1 VDRVRA
7 GGGVN
12 APPLRQWL
20 ILAGPAMLVLL
31 AFYLYPIGRLAV
43 MSVGGGDVGLGAY
56 AGLARNDLFLSIT
69 LRTFRISAAVTV
81 ICLVAGFPVAYLL
94 TRVGHRMAALLMIA
108 ILLPFWTSILVRTYA
123 WMVLLQ
129 SSGLLNKALVGMG
142 IITTPLRLMYNEIG
156 VTIGMVQIL
165 LPFAI
170 LPIYASLQNIDPRL
184 GLAAQV
190 LGASAWKRFW
200 NVTLPLSLPGVC
212 AAAILVFVQGLG
224 YFVTPALLGGSR
236 VVTLAMFL
244 ESQVTETLA
253 WQSASATAI
262 VLLVVCVG
270 IVAGFERALGLER
283 VWR

>member
-1 VDRVRA
+1 MKTTA
-7 GGGVN
+7 
-12 APPLRQWL
+12 LRQWL
-20 ILAGPAMLVLL
+20 ILTGPAMLVLL
-31 AFYLYPIGRLAV
+31 AFYLYPIARLAA
-43 MSVGGGDVGLGAY
+43 MSVGGNHFGFAAY
-56 AGLARNDLFLSIT
+56 AGLARNDLFLSIA
-69 LRTFRISAAVTV
+69 LRTFRISVAVTL

-94 TRVGHRMAALLMIA
+94 TRVGQRTAAVMMIA

-129 SSGLLNKALVGMG
+129 SNGLLNKTLVGTG
-142 IITTPLRLMYNEIG
+142 IVTTPLRLMYNEIG

-184 GLAAQV
+184 SLAAQV
-190 LGASAWKRFW
+190 LGASEWKRFW
-200 NVTLPLSLPGVC
+200 NVTLPLSLPGVA

-236 VVTLAMFL
+236 VITLAMFI

-253 WQSASATAI
+253 WQSASAIAI
-262 VLLVVCVG
+262 VLLIVCVT
-270 IVAGFERALGLER
+270 IVAGFERVLGLER

>member
-1 VDRVRA
+1 MKTSA
-7 GGGVN
+7 F
-12 APPLRQWL
+12 RQWL

-31 AFYLYPIGRLAV
+31 AFYLYPIARLGL
-43 MSVGGGDVGLGAY
+43 MSIGTADPGLTAY
-56 AGLARNDLFLSIT
+56 AALARNDLFLSIA
-69 LRTFRISAAVTV
+69 LRTFRISAAVTL

-94 TRVGHRMAALLMIA
+94 TRVGQRAAAVMMIA

-129 SSGLLNKALVGMG
+129 SNGLLNKTLVGAG
-142 IITTPLRLMYNEIG
+142 VITNPLRLMYNEIG

-184 GLAAQV
+184 SLAAQV
-190 LGASAWKRFW
+190 LGAGAWKRFW
-200 NVTLPLSLPGVC
+200 NVTLPLSLPGVA

-236 VVTLAMFL
+236 VITLAMFI

-253 WQSASATAI
+253 WQSASAIAI
-262 VLLVVCVG
+262 VLLVVCVT
-270 IVAGFERALGLER
+270 IVAGFERVLGLER

>member
-1 VDRVRA
+1 VDRVHS
-7 GGGVN
+7 GGGVKTS
-12 APPLRQWL
+12 AFRQWL
-20 ILAGPAMLVLL
+20 ILAGPAMLVLA
-31 AFYLYPIGRLAV
+31 AFYLYPIARLGV
-43 MSVGGGDVGLGAY
+43 MSIGTADPGLTAY
-56 AGLARNDLFLSIT
+56 AALARNDLFLSIA
-69 LRTFRISAAVTV
+69 LRTFRISVAVTL

-94 TRVGHRMAALLMIA
+94 TRVGQRAAAVMMIA

-129 SSGLLNKALVGMG
+129 SNGLLNKTLVGAG
-142 IITTPLRLMYNEIG
+142 IITNPLRLMYNEIG

-184 GLAAQV
+184 NLAAQV
-190 LGASAWKRFW
+190 LGAGAWKRFW
-200 NVTLPLSLPGVC
+200 NVTLPLSLPGVA

-236 VVTLAMFL
+236 VITLAMFI

-253 WQSASATAI
+253 WQSASAIAV
-262 VLLVVCVG
+262 VLLIVCVT
-270 IVAGFERALGLER
+270 IVAGFERVLGLER

>member
-1 VDRVRA
+1 MKTSA
-7 GGGVN
+7 F
-12 APPLRQWL
+12 RQWL
-20 ILAGPAMLVLL
+20 ILAGPAMLVLA
-31 AFYLYPIGRLAV
+31 AFYLYPIARLGV
-43 MSVGGGDVGLGAY
+43 MSIGTTDPGLTAY
-56 AGLARNDLFLSIT
+56 AALARNDLFLSIA
-69 LRTFRISAAVTV
+69 LRTFRISVAVTL

-94 TRVGHRMAALLMIA
+94 TRVGQRTAAVMMIA

-129 SSGLLNKALVGMG
+129 SNGLLNKTLVGAG
-142 IITTPLRLMYNEIG
+142 IITSPLRLMYNEIG

-184 GLAAQV
+184 NLAAQV
-190 LGASAWKRFW
+190 LGAGAWKRFW
-200 NVTLPLSLPGVC
+200 NVTLPLSLPGVA

-236 VVTLAMFL
+236 VITLAMFI

-253 WQSASATAI
+253 WQSASAIAI
-262 VLLVVCVG
+262 VLLIVCVT
-270 IVAGFERALGLER
+270 IVAGFERVLGLER

>member
-1 VDRVRA
+1 MTTSA
-7 GGGVN
+7 
-12 APPLRQWL
+12 LRQWL

-31 AFYLYPIGRLAV
+31 AFYLYPIARLGV
-43 MSVGGGDVGLGAY
+43 MSIGAADPGLTAY
-56 AGLARNDLFLSIT
+56 VALARNDLFLSIAA
-69 LRTFRISAAVTV
+69 RTFRISVAVTL

-94 TRVGHRMAALLMIA
+94 TRVGHRAAALMMIA

-129 SSGLLNKALVGMG
+129 SNGLLNKTLVGAG
-142 IITTPLRLMYNEIG
+142 VITTPLRLMYNEIG

-170 LPIYASLQNIDPRL
+170 LPVYASLQNIDPRL
-184 GLAAQV
+184 HLAAQV
-190 LGASAWKRFW
+190 LGAGAWNRFW
-200 NVTLPLSLPGVC
+200 NVTLPLSLPGVG

-236 VVTLAMFL
+236 VITLAMFI

-253 WQSASATAI
+253 WQSASAIAI
-262 VLLVVCVG
+262 VLLLVCVT
-270 IVAGFERALGLER
+270 IVAGFERVLGLER

>member
-1 VDRVRA
+1 MKTPA
-7 GGGVN
+7 
-12 APPLRQWL
+12 LRQWL
-20 ILAGPAMLVLL
+20 LLAGPAMLVLL
-31 AFYLYPIGRLAV
+31 AFYLYPIARLAV
-43 MSVGGGDVGLGAY
+43 MSVGGADPGLAAY
-56 AGLARNDLFLSIT
+56 AGLARNDLFLSIA
-69 LRTFRISAAVTV
+69 LRTFRISVAVTL

-94 TRVGHRMAALLMIA
+94 TRVGPRMAAVLMIA

-129 SSGLLNKALVGMG
+129 GSGLLNKALVGTG

-184 GLAAQV
+184 SLAAQV

-200 NVTLPLSLPGVC
+200 NVTLPLSLPGVA

-236 VVTLAMFL
+236 VITLAMFI

-253 WQSASATAI
+253 WQSASAIAI
-262 VLLVVCVG
+262 VLLIVCVT
-270 IVAGFERALGLER
+270 IVAGFERVLGLER

>member
-1 VDRVRA
+1 VKTSA
-7 GGGVN
+7 
-12 APPLRQWL
+12 LRQWL

-31 AFYLYPIGRLAV
+31 AFYLYPIARLGV
-43 MSVGGGDVGLGAY
+43 MSVGTADPGLTAY
-56 AGLARNDLFLSIT
+56 AALGHNDLFLSIA
-69 LRTFRISAAVTV
+69 LRTFRISVAVTL

-94 TRVGHRMAALLMIA
+94 TRVGQRAAAVMMIA

-129 SSGLLNKALVGMG
+129 SNGLLNKTLVGAG
-142 IITTPLRLMYNEIG
+142 IITNPVRLMYNEIG

-184 GLAAQV
+184 HLAAQV
-190 LGASAWKRFW
+190 LGAGAWKRFW
-200 NVTLPLSLPGVC
+200 NVTLPLSLPGVG

-236 VVTLAMFL
+236 VITLAMFI

-253 WQSASATAI
+253 WQSASAIAI
-262 VLLVVCVG
+262 VLLLVCVT
-270 IVAGFERALGLER
+270 IVAGFERVLGLER

>member
-1 VDRVRA
+1 MKTSA
-7 GGGVN
+7 F
-12 APPLRQWL
+12 RQWL

-31 AFYLYPIGRLAV
+31 AFYLYPIARLGV
-43 MSVGGGDVGLGAY
+43 MSIGTADPGLTAY
-56 AGLARNDLFLSIT
+56 AALARNDLFLSIA
-69 LRTFRISAAVTV
+69 LRTFRISAAVTL

-94 TRVGHRMAALLMIA
+94 TRVGQRAAAVMMIA

-129 SSGLLNKALVGMG
+129 SNGLLNKTLVGAG
-142 IITTPLRLMYNEIG
+142 VITNPLRLMYNEIG

-184 GLAAQV
+184 SLAAQV
-190 LGASAWKRFW
+190 LGAGAWKRFW
-200 NVTLPLSLPGVC
+200 NVTLPLSLPGVA

-236 VVTLAMFL
+236 VITLAMFI

-253 WQSASATAI
+253 WQSASAIAI
-262 VLLVVCVG
+262 VLLVVCVT
-270 IVAGFERALGLER
+270 IVAGFERVLGLER

>member
-1 VDRVRA
+1 MKTSA
-7 GGGVN
+7 
-12 APPLRQWL
+12 LRQWL

-31 AFYLYPIGRLAV
+31 AFYLYPIARLGV
-43 MSVGGGDVGLGAY
+43 MSIGTADPGLTAY
-56 AGLARNDLFLSIT
+56 VALARNDLFLSIA
-69 LRTFRISAAVTV
+69 LRTFRISVAVTL

-94 TRVGHRMAALLMIA
+94 TRVGHRAAAVMMIA

-129 SSGLLNKALVGMG
+129 SNGLLNKTLVGAG
-142 IITTPLRLMYNEIG
+142 IITNPLRLMYNEIG

-184 GLAAQV
+184 SLAAQV
-190 LGASAWKRFW
+190 LGAGAWKRFW
-200 NVTLPLSLPGVC
+200 NVTLPLSLPGVG

-236 VVTLAMFL
+236 VITLAMFI

-253 WQSASATAI
+253 WQSASAIAI
-262 VLLVVCVG
+262 VLLVVCVT
-270 IVAGFERALGLER
+270 IVAGFERVLGLER

>member
-1 VDRVRA
+1 VKTSA
-7 GGGVN
+7 F
-12 APPLRQWL
+12 RQWL

-31 AFYLYPIGRLAV
+31 AFYLYPIARLGV
-43 MSVGGGDVGLGAY
+43 MSIGTADPGLTAY
-56 AGLARNDLFLSIT
+56 AALARNDLFLSIA
-69 LRTFRISAAVTV
+69 LRTFRISAAVTL

-94 TRVGHRMAALLMIA
+94 TRVGQRAAAVMMIA

-129 SSGLLNKALVGMG
+129 SNGLLNKTLVGAG
-142 IITTPLRLMYNEIG
+142 VITNPLRLMYNEIG

-184 GLAAQV
+184 SLAAQV
-190 LGASAWKRFW
+190 LGAGAWKRFW
-200 NVTLPLSLPGVC
+200 NVTLPLSLPGVA

-236 VVTLAMFL
+236 VITLAMFI

-253 WQSASATAI
+253 WQSASAIAI
-262 VLLVVCVG
+262 VLLVVCVT
-270 IVAGFERALGLER
+270 IVAGFERVLGLER